1 MALVSNL
8 GTLLA
13 PTLTRF
19 ARLSLRAVQQRC
31 HWTAMAHV
39 NKPDYGTWS
48 REALIARLCELE
60 AQPILSSTPPTTNG
74 AATRQPRTFDWS
86 KHSRRRIA
94 LKVAYL
100 GWDYYGVAAQGD
112 QATVPTVEAK
122 LFEALQQCR
131 LIKDS
136 RQCRFS
142 RCGRTDRGVS
152 GLGQV
157 MALDVRSA
165 IPADQIEA
173 VVGGIHPL
181 TSDDT
186 LMERARSHR
195 QTTDGDEPL
204 SRSAPQHL
212 QKHWQAATALG
223 LTDLPTPNAPSPRTA
238 LGQQELPY
246 LRMLN
251 RNLPADI
258 RVLAWAPVP
267 LGFDARFDCLWRH
280 YKYFFTLDAHPRLDI
295 ARMRDAAHRFLGT
308 HDFRYFCKLD
318 PNKEV
323 VNYQRTVLEMD
334 ITPVDSDGT
343 VAPATWYQV
352 DLRGSAFLWHQVR
365 CMMSVLFA
373 VGQGL
378 EEPSVIDWLLTVD
391 PALGRPLY
399 PLASELPLVL
409 YDAFYAPALP
419 WQAHDDSNS
428 HHALEL
434 NHRTWQTMW
443 AGLSTKAHIVQAGL
457 NLMNQT
463 LVPTTSSM
471 LTTTRFD
478 ALTWQQRQAQG
489 GVPALLLLTGGGEL
503 QSMRDYQPLHQRKRL
518 DNTSVHNERVRQRK
532 ARQDSPAMPTMMA
545 LVGTKRK
552 RPEPALD
559 ADQCSS

>member
-1 MALVSNL
+1 
-8 GTLLA
+8 
-13 PTLTRF
+13 
-19 ARLSLRAVQQRC
+19 
-31 HWTAMAHV
+31 MAHA
-39 NKPDYGTWS
+39 NKPDYRTWS
-48 REALIARLCELE
+48 REALIARLDELE
-60 AQPILSSTPPTTNG
+60 GQPAQSPTLP
-74 AATRQPRTFDWS
+74 AANSPAARQPRAFDWS

-131 LIKDS
+131 LIKGA

-165 IPADQIEA
+165 IPSDQIEA

-181 TSDDT
+181 TSDDA
-186 LMERARSHR
+186 LVERARSQR
-195 QTTDGDEPL
+195 LTAGGDEPL

-212 QKHWQAATALG
+212 RKHWQAAAILG
-223 LTDLPTPNAPSPRTA
+223 LTDLPAATTPWPTTA
-238 LGQQELPY
+238 LDQQELPY

-280 YKYFFTLDAHPRLDI
+280 YKYFFSLDAHPRLDI
-295 ARMRDAAHRFLGT
+295 ARMRDAAQRFLGT

-323 VNYQRTVLEMD
+323 VNYQRTVLEID
-334 ITPVDSDGT
+334 ITPVEPCG
-343 VAPATWYQV
+343 VAATAPWYQV

-365 CMMSVLFA
+365 CMMSILFA

-378 EEPSVIDWLLTVD
+378 EDPSVVDWLLTVD

-399 PLASELPLVL
+399 PLASELPLIL
-409 YDAFYAPALP
+409 YDAYYTPALA
-419 WQAHDDSNS
+419 WQAHDGTNS

-434 NHRTWQTMW
+434 NHRTWQTTW
-443 AGLSTKAHIVQAGL
+443 ANLSTKAHIVQAGL
-457 NLMNQT
+457 GLMRQT
-463 LVPTTSSM
+463 MVPIALS
-471 LTTTRFD
+471 TTRFD
-478 ALTWQQRQAQG
+478 ALSWEQRQALG

-503 QSMRDYQPLHQRKRL
+503 QPMRDYQPLHQRKRL
-518 DNTSVHNERVRQRK
+518 DNSSIHNERVCQRK
-532 ARQDSPAMPTMMA
+532 ARQDNPAMPTTVP
-545 LVGTKRK
+545 LVGAKRK
-552 RPEPALD
+552 RPEPASE
-559 ADQCSS
+559 AN